1 MAFGAKTNERPG
13 TRAQAR
19 YIRMSPSK
27 AREVLDL
34 IRGRTVAEARE
45 LLTLVERDAADVI
58 AKVLE
63 SAVANAVAND
73 DQDPDR
79 LFVSACYADEGPTLK
94 RFRPRARGRATTIR
108 KRTCHITVIVTRM
121 SDVQVARAEAAESA
135 AGGGR
140 QRRVSASRA
149 ARVAK
154 SRQSDAEKAGL
165 DPEAEDAA
173 DETADQTT
181 AAEDGPSD
189 DAVSETTG
197 ADVADTGAEAT
208 ETEAEAT
215 ETEAADTETGA
226 EATQNDVD
234 AAVDEDESSEKK
246 ETD

>member
-34 IRGRTVAEARE
+34 IRGRTVAEATE
-45 LLTLVERDAADVI
+45 ILALVERDAAQVI
-58 AKVLE
+58 AKVLD

-79 LFVSACYADEGPTLK
+79 LFVSACFADEGPTLK

-108 KRTCHITVIVTRM
+108 KRTTHITVIVTRM
-121 SDVQVARAEAAESA
+121 TDEQVARAEAAEA
-135 AGGGR
+135 ASPGGGR

-165 DPEAEDAA
+165 DVDGDTSTEPE
-173 DETADQTT
+173 TT
-181 AAEDGPSD
+181 SDD
-189 DAVSETTG
+189 DAVDVTEPIESDIEEA
-197 ADVADTGAEAT
+197 ADAEAADADEAAT
-208 ETEAEAT
+208 DEAETDEAEASEGEADDEAATDEDSTT
-215 ETEAADTETGA
+215 ETKEAD
-226 EATQNDVD
+226 
-234 AAVDEDESSEKK
+234 
-246 ETD
+246 

>member
-197 ADVADTGAEAT
+197 ADVADTEAT

>member
-27 AREVLDL
+27 AREVLNL
-34 IRGRTVAEARE
+34 IRGRTVAEARD

-121 SDVQVARAEAAESA
+121 TEEQIARAEAAEASGAGA
-135 AGGGR
+135 AR

-154 SRQSDAEKAGL
+154 SRQHDAEKAGL
-165 DPEAEDAA
+165 DTDESADDVTDDVSTDA
-173 DETADQTT
+173 DEATDE
-181 AAEDGPSD
+181 AA
-189 DAVSETTG
+189 G
-197 ADVADTGAEAT
+197 ADRD
-208 ETEAEAT
+208 
-215 ETEAADTETGA
+215 DTETDDGATA
-226 EATQNDVD
+226 EADVTD
-234 AAVDEDESSEKK
+234 ADAENDESTEAK